1 MLLAQQLI
9 EKCKEFMRD
18 TDPIKVYGRVNKG
31 VGLVIEGLGP
41 RANIGDVCLIQTGD
55 RRQKTGDR
63 RGQETEEKIEPL
75 NFSTSKSGF
84 VEAEVIGFKDD
95 KILLMPIG
103 DVMGIGPG
111 ARIIAKGRQ
120 RYVRVGSR
128 LLGRVLD
135 GLGNP
140 MDSKGHI
147 EGQLY
152 PVYNEPINPLYR
164 RRILK
169 PLDIG
174 IRAINTMLTCGK
186 GQRVG
191 IMAGSGV
198 GKSVL
203 LGMMARHTTADVN
216 VIAMIGERGREVR
229 EFIEKDLGDEG
240 LKRSVIVVA
249 TSDTSPLIRIRG
261 AFVATAIAEYF
272 RSQGKDVLFM
282 MDSLTR
288 FAMAQREI
296 GLAAGEPPTT
306 KGYPPS
312 VFNLLPKLLERAG
325 TWERKGTITGLYTV
339 LVEGDDMNEPI
350 ADATRAVLDGHIV
363 LSRELANHNQYPA
376 IDILQSISRLMKD
389 IIDEKHKICVEKVL
403 DIMAIYKRYEDVI
416 TIGAYKEGTNPK
428 IDYAIKMMDKLR
440 AFLKQ
445 DITDK
450 VSFEEG
456 LDELYKLFE

>member
-1 MLLAQQLI
+1 MSSAQQLI
-9 EKCKEFMRD
+9 ERCKDFLKD
-18 TDPIKVYGRVNKG
+18 TDPVKVYGRVSKG

-41 RANIGDVCLIQTGD
+41 RANIGDVCQIQSSASG
-55 RRQKTGDR
+55 GSSANGAGG
-63 RGQETEEKIEPL
+63 GQ
-75 NFSTSKSGF
+75 F
-84 VEAEVIGFKDD
+84 VEAEVIGFKED
-95 KILLMPIG
+95 KILLMPLG
-103 DVMGIGPG
+103 DLMGVGPG
-111 ARIIAKGRQ
+111 SRIIAKGRQ
-120 RYVRVGSR
+120 RYVRVGQG

-140 MDSKGHI
+140 MDGKGHI
-147 EGQLY
+147 TGQLY
-152 PVYNEPINPLYR
+152 PIYNEPINPLHR
-164 RRILK
+164 RRISE
-169 PLDIG
+169 PLDLG
-174 IRAINTMLTCGK
+174 IKAINAMLTCGK
-186 GQRVG
+186 GQRIG

-203 LGMMARHTTADVN
+203 LGMMARNTTADVN
-216 VIAMIGERGREVR
+216 VIALIGERGREVR

-240 LKRSVIVVA
+240 LRRSVIIVA

-272 RSQGKDVLFM
+272 RLHGRNVLFM
-282 MDSLTR
+282 MDSVTR

-325 TWERKGTITGLYTV
+325 TCDGRGTITGLCTV

-350 ADATRAVLDGHIV
+350 ADAARSILDGHIV
-363 LSRELANHNQYPA
+363 LSRELANHNHYPA

-389 IIDEKHKICVEKVL
+389 ITDEKHKMHVEKTL

-428 IDYAIKMMDKLR
+428 LDYAIKMMDR
-440 AFLKQ
+440 IRSFLKQ
-445 DITDK
+445 NITDK
-450 VSFEEG
+450 VSFEDG
-456 LDELYKLFE
+456 LNELYRLFE

>member
-1 MLLAQQLI
+1 MQSAQQLI
-9 EKCKEFMRD
+9 EKCKGFIND
-18 TDPIKVYGRVNKG
+18 TDPIKVYGKVSRG

-41 RANIGDVCLIQTGD
+41 RANIGDVCLIESGGV
-55 RRQKTGDR
+55 RQSLSAERQVQDASR
-63 RGQETEEKIEPL
+63 
-75 NFSTSKSGF
+75 STLDAF
-84 VEAEVIGFKDD
+84 VEAEVIGFKED
-95 KILLMPIG
+95 KILLMPLG
-103 DVMGIGPG
+103 DMMGIGPG
-111 ARIIAKGRQ
+111 SRITAKGRQ
-120 RYVRVGSR
+120 RYIRVGSG

-140 MDSKGHI
+140 MDGRGHI
-147 EGQLY
+147 TGQLY
-152 PVYNEPINPLYR
+152 PIYNAPINPLR
-164 RRILK
+164 RKRISE
-169 PLDIG
+169 PLDLG
-174 IRAINTMLTCGK
+174 IKAINTMLTCGK
-186 GQRVG
+186 GQRIG
-191 IMAGSGV
+191 IMSGSGV

-203 LGMMARHTTADVN
+203 LGMMARNTAADVN

-229 EFIEKDLGDEG
+229 EFIEKDLGVEG
-240 LKRSVIVVA
+240 LKRSVLVVA
-249 TSDTSPLIRIRG
+249 TSDTSPLIRLRG

-272 RSQGKDVLFM
+272 RSQGRNVLFM

-325 TWERKGTITGLYTV
+325 TWGGKGTITGLYTV

-350 ADATRAVLDGHIV
+350 ADAARSILDGHIV

-389 IIDEKHKICVEKVL
+389 ITDDTQKTHVEKAL
-403 DIMAIYKRYEDVI
+403 DIMAIYKRYEDVV

-428 IDYAIKMMDKLR
+428 LDHAIKMMDKLR
-440 AFLKQ
+440 LFLKQ
-445 DITDK
+445 NITEK
-450 VSFEEG
+450 VTFKEG
-456 LDELYKLFE
+456 LNEFYKLFAL